1 MAGVVVVVAVDEDS
15 IRHFPKR
22 MEAIMGLRLKLTHL
36 LIGVVLPMT
45 FASSSIA
52 QTSLAEFVAPGPQPF
67 FDTPELAL
75 ERLKS
80 VLASNDVDG
89 LANLLGLKADKL
101 RASNEAMVTYGV
113 IREGAARQMILQDLG
128 GRKVVAIGD
137 RLWPLP
143 FPLSQGS
150 GAKWSFDTR
159 TGLDEI
165 VNRRI
170 GENELATIDTIR
182 DFVLAQHEYASE
194 DRNGDGIYEYAQKLI
209 STPGMRDGLYWEPGL
224 YEEDSPASALIETAA
239 FGKAKRGDGYFGYR
253 YRILTEQ
260 GPNVLGGK
268 QNYIVNGHMTAGFAV
283 IAWPV
288 QYRVTGVQTFIANGM
303 SLIYQRDLG
312 PHTAERAT
320 AIKDFNPD
328 RSNWTAIHE

>member
-1 MAGVVVVVAVDEDS
+1 M
-15 IRHFPKR
+15 R
-22 MEAIMGLRLKLTHL
+22 LRLKLMKL
-36 LIGVVLPMT
+36 LFGAALPL
-45 FASSSIA
+45 ALVSSAMA
-52 QTSLAEFVAPGPQPF
+52 QTSLAEFAAAGPSPS

-75 ERLKS
+75 ERLKT

-89 LANLLGLKADKL
+89 LADLLGLKADKL

-113 IREGAARQMILQDLG
+113 IREGAARQLILEDFG
-128 GRKVVAIGD
+128 GRKIVAIGD

-143 FPLSQGS
+143 FPLSQGE
-150 GAKWSFDTR
+150 GAKWAFDTR
-159 TGLDEI
+159 IGLEEI

-170 GENELATIDTIR
+170 GENELATIATIR
-182 DFVLAQHEYASE
+182 DFVFAQHEYASE

-209 STPGMRDGLYWEPGL
+209 STPGTRDGLYWEPDP

-253 YRILTEQ
+253 YRILTAQ
-260 GPNVLGGK
+260 GANVLGGK
-268 QNYIVNGHMTAGFAV
+268 QSYIVNGHMTAGFAV

-288 QYRVTGVQTFIANGM
+288 KYRVTGVQTFIANGM

-312 PHTAERAT
+312 PQTEEKAAK
-320 AIKDFNPD
+320 IMDFNPD
-328 RSNWTAIHE
+328 RGNWTVVEE